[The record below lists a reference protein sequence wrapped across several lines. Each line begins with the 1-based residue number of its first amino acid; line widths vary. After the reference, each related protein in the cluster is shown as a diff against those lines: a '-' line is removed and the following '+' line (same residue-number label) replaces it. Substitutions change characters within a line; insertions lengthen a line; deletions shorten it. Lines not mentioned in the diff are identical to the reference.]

1 MPLLGTSVPAG
12 VHRLH
17 VTADYRQVR
26 VIATQQ
32 CQQTEWLRPITAHQR
47 APANTCEQKSSQE
60 LLIDAPGMHR
70 PRGIP

>member
-26 VIATQQ
+26 VIATQRCQRPVGQPPIAARQ
-32 CQQTEWLRPITAHQR
+32 C
-47 APANTCEQKSSQE
+47 APASTRSAAAADVRQ
-60 LLIDAPGMHR
+60 
-70 PRGIP
+70 